1 MISKQTRAIR
11 YSIVRNT
18 AGKNFGKNH
27 SDLLDPDQVKTLVQV
42 IGKAG
47 IQTNTYAIFKGMRME
62 PQDEITDRSMPVSI
76 GDEIV
81 FIHRGLLNV
90 SYPRPDLLLPGMPK
104 NEVVPP
110 PATVSPQV
118 PVEFLREKWTATY
131 PNMTF

>member
-1 MISKQTRAIR
+1 MISKQTRYIR
-11 YSIVRNT
+11 YVIVRNS

-47 IQTNTYAIFKGMRME
+47 IQTHTYAIFKGMRME
-62 PQDEITDRSMPVSI
+62 SQDEITDRSMPVYI

-81 FIHRGLLNV
+81 FIHRGLLNAA
-90 SYPRPDLLLPGMPK
+90 YPQPDLLLPGMPK
-104 NEVVPP
+104 NEVIPP
-110 PATVSPQV
+110 PPTVSPQV